1 MRDITRQETIRQV
14 LSDNIPKD
22 KWLHITDIY
31 NLFEQSHTDFRP
43 DDFLPLADYNSQ
55 EQWKR
60 NIRVALRQFKLKNL
74 ILWNGN
80 EKYLFPGFDEIS
92 NDEVPSLPQNTG
104 ISEQKL
110 WEQLERKRITGIK
123 GEEFVV
129 EYEKQY
135 LLKLNLNELAEK
147 VKRVSDENVANGY
160 DVISYSPDGQE
171 KFIEVKTTTTSKY
184 EFEISSNELRRAK
197 QLSENY
203 FLYFIR
209 NFKADNNDNEIL
221 IYDYSELESNFE
233 MFPCSFKAKL
243 KNNYS

>member
-1 MRDITRQETIRQV
+1 MRDITPQETIRQV
-14 LSDNIPKD
+14 LSESIPKD

-31 NLFEQSHTDFRP
+31 KLFEQSHKDFRP

-60 NIRVALRQFKLKNL
+60 NIRVALRQFKLRNL

-92 NDEVPSLPQNTG
+92 NEEIPSLTQNSG
-104 ISEQKL
+104 ISEQKF
-110 WEQLERKRITGIK
+110 WEQLERKRIIGIK

-129 EYEKQY
+129 EYEKQS
-135 LLKLNLNELAEK
+135 LLKLNLIELAEK

-160 DVISYSPDGQE
+160 DVISYSPDGQD
-171 KFIEVKTTTTSKY
+171 KFIEVKTTITSKY
-184 EFEISSNELRRAK
+184 EFEISSNELKRAK
-197 QLSENY
+197 QLSDNY

-209 NFKADNNDNEIL
+209 NFNADNNNNEIL
-221 IYDYSELESNFE
+221 IYNYLQLENNFE
-233 MFPCSFKAKL
+233 MIPCSFKAKL
-243 KNNYS
+243 KK

>member
-14 LSDNIPKD
+14 LSANIPND

-31 NLFEQSHTDFRP
+31 NLFEQSHKDFRP

-92 NDEVPSLPQNTG
+92 NEEIPSLTQNSG
-104 ISEQKL
+104 ISEQRL

-129 EYEKQY
+129 GHEKQS
-135 LLKLNLNELAEK
+135 LLNLNLTELAEK

-171 KFIEVKTTTTSKY
+171 KFIEVKTTITSRY
-184 EFEISSNELRRAK
+184 EFEISSNEIKRAK
-197 QLSENY
+197 QISENY

-209 NFKADNNDNEIL
+209 NFKADNKDNEIL
-221 IYDYSELESNFE
+221 IYNYSELESNFE
-233 MFPCSFKAKL
+233 MVPCSFKAKL
-243 KNNYS
+243 KK